1 MSAHDSA
8 HDNDNASQHSKRY
21 SIDGAL
27 ELERELENEPVS
39 PTSGSA
45 PDRPQSLDPHVLA
58 SIITQLQQSVADLTR
73 ERDELS
79 RSLNESRANEASV
92 QESLTLI
99 TETYNQTKNELEAAN
114 TKLND
119 NEDAISLLRTK
130 VEESR
135 RGLMRLQS
143 ESRRASQAPSSM
155 DLARAGLGGFGS
167 PPPGNKR
174 SSFVPL
180 TGTAN
185 GRAHRRISSVSDNM
199 SLFDA
204 SNFTSPNSMM
214 TTFGEQ
220 TALPATSKSSKR
232 MSGFFNRASPPQSI
246 YPPEESAELEQLR
259 RELSALKTEL
269 EDVKAELAEAN
280 EAKEASDM
288 CAKALRAFIEDN
300 KVGEKSYEQ
309 IDLSVQPIAIPKTM
323 NHDSQHSKKPSANG
337 SASAGWG
344 LNKLWGT
351 GAPPKSP
358 PTSHSVSTSPTTA
371 LGKKFGDFFSRPGNS
386 LSHQAPMYN
395 GMSDTSSIPES
406 IEPVSPAEEH
416 AGMKIDV
423 RTNSTTSSSLVGS
436 PEPSKPITL
445 AHSPALEMA

>member
-1 MSAHDSA
+1 
-8 HDNDNASQHSKRY
+8 
-21 SIDGAL
+21 
-27 ELERELENEPVS
+27 
-39 PTSGSA
+39 
-45 PDRPQSLDPHVLA
+45 
-58 SIITQLQQSVADLTR
+58 
-73 ERDELS
+73 
-79 RSLNESRANEASV
+79 
-92 QESLTLI
+92 
-99 TETYNQTKNELEAAN
+99 
-114 TKLND
+114 
-119 NEDAISLLRTK
+119 
-130 VEESR
+130 
-135 RGLMRLQS
+135 
-143 ESRRASQAPSSM
+143 
-155 DLARAGLGGFGS
+155 
-167 PPPGNKR
+167 
-174 SSFVPL
+174 
-180 TGTAN
+180 
-185 GRAHRRISSVSDNM
+185 M

-220 TALPATSKSSKR
+220 TALPPTSKSSKR

-259 RELSALKTEL
+259 RELGALKTEL

-358 PTSHSVSTSPTTA
+358 PTSNSVSTSPTTA

-386 LSHQAPMYN
+386 LSHQAPTYN

-406 IEPVSPAEEH
+406 IEPLSPAEEH

-423 RTNSTTSSSLVGS
+423 RANSTTSSSLVGS

-445 AHSPALEMA
+445 AHSPALGMV